1 MDYPDKVFIT
11 LFLSPKR
18 YNLLNDIINY
28 TFSGVFSF
36 FIRIFVPRKG
46 IKQIKHEQYIIIIR
60 QGNAQAIRIDTS
72 RSGSEIGRRTQI
84 RKRTGTGKGNIKTR

>member
-1 MDYPDKVFIT
+1 MDYPEKVFFT

-36 FIRIFVPRKG
+36 FIRIFVTERV
-46 IKQIKHEQYIIIIR
+46 
-60 QGNAQAIRIDTS
+60 
-72 RSGSEIGRRTQI
+72 
-84 RKRTGTGKGNIKTR
+84 

>member
-1 MDYPDKVFIT
+1 MDYPEKVFIT

-36 FIRIFVPRKG
+36 FICTFVPERVYYG
-46 IKQIKHEQYIIIIR
+46 ITTCIILPER
-60 QGNAQAIRIDTS
+60 V
-72 RSGSEIGRRTQI
+72 
-84 RKRTGTGKGNIKTR
+84 

>member
-1 MDYPDKVFIT
+1 MDYLKKVFIT

-36 FIRIFVPRKG
+36 FIRIFVSTSFCSIEKDFEPV
-46 IKQIKHEQYIIIIR
+46 HFCLF
-60 QGNAQAIRIDTS
+60 RIDSTS
-72 RSGSEIGRRTQI
+72 L
-84 RKRTGTGKGNIKTR
+84 

>member
-1 MDYPDKVFIT
+1 MDCPEKVFIT

-36 FIRIFVPRKG
+36 FIRIFAPERV
-46 IKQIKHEQYIIIIR
+46 
-60 QGNAQAIRIDTS
+60 
-72 RSGSEIGRRTQI
+72 
-84 RKRTGTGKGNIKTR
+84 

>member
-1 MDYPDKVFIT
+1 MDYQKKGFIT

-36 FIRIFVPRKG
+36 FIRIFVTERV
-46 IKQIKHEQYIIIIR
+46 
-60 QGNAQAIRIDTS
+60 
-72 RSGSEIGRRTQI
+72 
-84 RKRTGTGKGNIKTR
+84 

>member
-1 MDYPDKVFIT
+1 MDYLKEVFIT

-36 FIRIFVPRKG
+36 LIRIFAPERV
-46 IKQIKHEQYIIIIR
+46 
-60 QGNAQAIRIDTS
+60 
-72 RSGSEIGRRTQI
+72 
-84 RKRTGTGKGNIKTR
+84 

>member
-1 MDYPDKVFIT
+1 MDYSEKVFIT

-36 FIRIFVPRKG
+36 FIRIFVPERV
-46 IKQIKHEQYIIIIR
+46 
-60 QGNAQAIRIDTS
+60 
-72 RSGSEIGRRTQI
+72 
-84 RKRTGTGKGNIKTR
+84 

>member
-1 MDYPDKVFIT
+1 MDYPEKVFIT

-36 FIRIFVPRKG
+36 FIRIFATERV
-46 IKQIKHEQYIIIIR
+46 
-60 QGNAQAIRIDTS
+60 
-72 RSGSEIGRRTQI
+72 
-84 RKRTGTGKGNIKTR
+84 

>member
-1 MDYPDKVFIT
+1 MDYPEKVFIT

-36 FIRIFVPRKG
+36 SIRIFAPERV
-46 IKQIKHEQYIIIIR
+46 
-60 QGNAQAIRIDTS
+60 
-72 RSGSEIGRRTQI
+72 
-84 RKRTGTGKGNIKTR
+84 

>member
-1 MDYPDKVFIT
+1 MDYPEKVFVT

-36 FIRIFVPRKG
+36 FIRIFATERV
-46 IKQIKHEQYIIIIR
+46 
-60 QGNAQAIRIDTS
+60 
-72 RSGSEIGRRTQI
+72 
-84 RKRTGTGKGNIKTR
+84 

>member
-1 MDYPDKVFIT
+1 MDYPEKVFIT

-36 FIRIFVPRKG
+36 FYSYICPRKG
-46 IKQIKHEQYIIIIR
+46 II
-60 QGNAQAIRIDTS
+60 
-72 RSGSEIGRRTQI
+72 
-84 RKRTGTGKGNIKTR
+84 

>member
-1 MDYPDKVFIT
+1 MDYQGKVFIT

-36 FIRIFVPRKG
+36 FIRIFAPERV
-46 IKQIKHEQYIIIIR
+46 
-60 QGNAQAIRIDTS
+60 
-72 RSGSEIGRRTQI
+72 
-84 RKRTGTGKGNIKTR
+84 

>member
-1 MDYPDKVFIT
+1 MDYPEKVFIT

-36 FIRIFVPRKG
+36 IICIFAPERV
-46 IKQIKHEQYIIIIR
+46 
-60 QGNAQAIRIDTS
+60 
-72 RSGSEIGRRTQI
+72 
-84 RKRTGTGKGNIKTR
+84 

>member
-1 MDYPDKVFIT
+1 MDYPEKVFVT

-36 FIRIFVPRKG
+36 FNRIFAPERV
-46 IKQIKHEQYIIIIR
+46 
-60 QGNAQAIRIDTS
+60 
-72 RSGSEIGRRTQI
+72 
-84 RKRTGTGKGNIKTR
+84 